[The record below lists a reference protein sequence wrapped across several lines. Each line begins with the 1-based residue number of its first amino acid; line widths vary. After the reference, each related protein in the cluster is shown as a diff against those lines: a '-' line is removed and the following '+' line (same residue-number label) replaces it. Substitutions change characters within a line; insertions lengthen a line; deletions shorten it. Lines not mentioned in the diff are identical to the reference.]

1 MCQKK
6 NYYIEISGES
16 YGYTT
21 KSLTDDE
28 YELIK
33 EIFDDCESQYIGAF
47 IQELPDIDTLY
58 EKHNIAQLSYPTVF
72 EIQNILYSDKEIL
85 ENIDNF
91 PLLCVSTMLFDK
103 YKQENK
109 I

>member
-1 MCQKK
+1 MCKK
-6 NYYIEISGES
+6 NYYIGIIGES

-28 YELIK
+28 YKLIK
-33 EIFDDCESQYIGAF
+33 DIFDDCESEYISAC
-47 IQELPDIDTLY
+47 IHELPDIDMLY
-58 EKHNIAQLSYPTVF
+58 EKHNIAQLKYPTLF
-72 EIQNILYSDKEIL
+72 EIQSILYSDKEIR

-91 PLLCVSTMLFDK
+91 PLLCISTMLFDK